1 MLINKL
7 ETRNAD
13 NLSKTLG
20 ALSNKAAVSGY
31 LVGLMQDA
39 ARCVETNLK
48 DRSDNDAGDIK
59 VINEVVSFLQSAEAD
74 LSIIMTSD
82 ICKATKE

>member
-1 MLINKL
+1 MLVSKI
-7 ETRNAD
+7 ETKNAD
-13 NLSKTLG
+13 NLSNTLG
-20 ALSNKAAVSGY
+20 ALSEAAAVSGY

-59 VINEVVSFLQSAEAD
+59 VINEVVSLLQAAEAD
-74 LSIIMTSD
+74 LSIIMTTD
-82 ICKATKE
+82 IRKSKK